1 MASEFEAGKL
11 KLRSKKMKIGI
22 VVSPGGHLAQAL
34 EVLSAFEGHEIFL
47 ISYKV
52 PNLIGFSDERIKRVY
67 LVTFI
72 GAKRV
77 RLFISLL
84 VDLFSYLRIFLK
96 ERPDVLFSTGS
107 EIAIGAFYM
116 GKFLF
121 RSKLIF
127 LETASR
133 VVDPSLTGKMLYSIS
148 DLFLVQW
155 DTLLR
160 KLGPKAQYKG
170 CVYDLCDDRK

>member
-84 VDLFSYLRIFLK
+84 ASVG
-96 ERPDVLFSTGS
+96 VW
-107 EIAIGAFYM
+107 AVAA
-116 GKFLF
+116 
-121 RSKLIF
+121 KL
-127 LETASR
+127 
-133 VVDPSLTGKMLYSIS
+133 
-148 DLFLVQW
+148 
-155 DTLLR
+155 
-160 KLGPKAQYKG
+160 AQPAMKQKNFAA
-170 CVYDLCDDRK
+170 RM